1 MLEKGITGSNEI
13 TVTGENTASAWKSG
27 NLDIFA
33 TPAMIALMEQTCAE
47 SVESRL
53 EDGMSTVGTL
63 VNIKHLRA
71 TPIGRRVKVESVLT
85 EIDRRRLVF
94 SVTATDDKGIIGE
107 GVHERFIINCEKF
120 LEKAMQ

>member
-1 MLEKGITGSNEI
+1 
-13 TVTGENTASAWKSG
+13 
-27 NLDIFA
+27 
-33 TPAMIALMEQTCAE
+33 MIALMEQTCAE

>member
-27 NLDIFA
+27 NLDVFA